1 MTEDKNN
8 NDKSKNFLIDEDE
21 KDVQKRID
29 LNKNHNSSENVKN
42 PWLEKVK
49 EEEEEEE
56 NNHNNSTN
64 NNLKNN
70 NSSYK
75 NFFILIIIIVIG
87 IGIYIY
93 NSNDNISN
101 TNKISNLNNSSE
113 FNYNL
118 EILFPNIDYELE
130 FKWNNNIYEAN
141 LFNLTNNKVIKEIE
155 FHYKSGV
162 CEETKNNED
171 NWYYEK
177 FNIFLGPNKSKIL
190 KIKHA
195 KTKVS
200 VYEDWCIGE
209 LVGSN

>member
-1 MTEDKNN
+1 MTEHKNN
-8 NDKSKNFLIDEDE
+8 NDKLKDFLIDEDE

-29 LNKNHNSSENVKN
+29 LNDNDNSSQNVQN
-42 PWLEKVK
+42 PWVEEIK
-49 EEEEEEE
+49 EEEE
-56 NNHNNSTN
+56 NHKNSTN
-64 NNLKNN
+64 NNLKNK

-87 IGIYIY
+87 FGIYIY
-93 NSNDNISN
+93 NSNNNISN

-113 FNYNL
+113 FNYDL
-118 EILFPNIDYELE
+118 EILFRDIDYELTYS
-130 FKWNNNIYEAN
+130 WNNNIYLAN
-141 LFNLTNNKVIKEIE
+141 LINITNNKVIKEVE

-177 FNIFLGPNKSKIL
+177 FNIFLGPNKSKII
-190 KIKHA
+190 KIKNA
-195 KTKVS
+195 KDKVS
-200 VYEDWCIGE
+200 VYDDWCIGE